1 MTTEFLNLVA
11 QMYPK
16 PPKARVQ
23 PFRLK
28 LDKRS
33 TANRL
38 AMNRKR
44 AEWHA
49 QGLNSH
55 GKPINGNAKFRNQ
68 KYFKLNEII

>member
-38 AMNRKR
+38 AMRRKR

-55 GKPINGNAKFRNQ
+55 GNRSMEMPSLETRSI
-68 KYFKLNEII
+68 LS